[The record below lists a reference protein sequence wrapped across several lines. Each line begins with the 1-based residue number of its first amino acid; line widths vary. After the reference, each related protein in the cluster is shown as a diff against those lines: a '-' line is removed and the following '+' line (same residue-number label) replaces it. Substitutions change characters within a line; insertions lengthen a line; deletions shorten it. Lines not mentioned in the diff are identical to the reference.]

1 MSLYPEGTA
10 PFPMDDV
17 QRAANKANELGRQA
31 LGQNGFWVDASG
43 GDTIT
48 GPFVALQCLTTA
60 EFSSLVGTNL
70 QGDGI
75 SGNSLPAGTIIYGY
89 FTSFTTTTGL
99 VVAYYA

>member
-1 MSLYPEGTA
+1 MALYPEGTA

-31 LGQNGFWVDASG
+31 LGQNGFWVDNGSNNI
-43 GDTIT
+43 IT
-48 GPFVALQCLTTA
+48 GPFVALQCLSA
-60 EFSSLVGTNL
+60 VEFSILAGTNL

-89 FTSFTTTTGL
+89 FTSFQTTTGL